1 MEHHDP
7 DTEKGINY
15 LEKVIQESRRDW
27 MFKLGAGLNA
37 LAGILLAVPL
47 VGFVF
52 SSLGSKQSP
61 QSWIGLGKVDDY
73 PENQT
78 RMATYRNPYTRPWT
92 AKQPKFR
99 AGCGGLKVASFRC
112 LQLTAHTWDAQSAG
126 FRSRAFSCVLVMAAS
141 TTRMDRGLRGRH
153 EVCSSMSTRSKR
165 GGSGCVAARC
175 QLLPSRFKHARE
187 PI

>member
-15 LEKVIQESRRDW
+15 LEKVVQESRRDW

-78 RMATYRNPYTRPWT
+78 RMATYRNPYTRPWDGET
-92 AKQPKFR
+92 AEIPCWVRRLEGSQFQVF
-99 AGCGGLKVASFRC
+99 AVNCAHLGCPVRWFQESGLFMCPCHGGIYY
-112 LQLTAHTWDAQSAG
+112 QDG
-126 FRSRAFSCVLVMAAS
+126 SRAAGPPP
-141 TTRMDRGLRGRH
+141 RGLFQYEYKVEKGRLW
-153 EVCSSMSTRSKR
+153 VR
-165 GGSGCVAARC
+165 GGQMPTLA
-175 QLLPSRFKHARE
+175 E
-187 PI
+187 PV